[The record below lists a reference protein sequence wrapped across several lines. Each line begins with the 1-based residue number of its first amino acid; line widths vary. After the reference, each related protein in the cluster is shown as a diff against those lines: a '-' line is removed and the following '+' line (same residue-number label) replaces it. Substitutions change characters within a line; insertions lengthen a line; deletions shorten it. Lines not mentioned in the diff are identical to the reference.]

1 MLLFEADTQL
11 PLCLLDRVLRV
22 RRRLSTAWFSTV
34 CRVAVASLKIAR
46 SGNFP
51 YATLRGGYLCYS
63 SMLSGYASEVAVM
76 DWIGRRATGNN
87 EHVRYT
93 VPFLIG
99 AVFLPL
105 LYFGVAPSPR
115 MERAALGRPEDKLSR
130 LLPG

>member
-1 MLLFEADTQL
+1 M
-11 PLCLLDRVLRV
+11 
-22 RRRLSTAWFSTV
+22 
-34 CRVAVASLKIAR
+34 AVASLQIPR

-51 YATLRGGYLCYS
+51 YAALRGGCLCYS

-76 DWIGRRATGNN
+76 YWMGRRATGNN

-93 VPFLIG
+93 VPFPIG
-99 AVFLPL
+99 AVFLPV